1 MISQELL
8 KERQRCVEDFFMKIT
23 EKHRVTTELY
33 KEKRTIILDFKKSF
47 IIVTLRLD
55 GTVKIELE
63 DKGSNVYFYGLN
75 GTLLELE
82 LLLKSLLNAL
92 FFYRFNELIQILS
105 EKSNQSILEF
115 LNKVDEPIFL

>member
-1 MISQELL
+1 MMISQELL

-92 FFYRFNELIQILS
+92 
-105 EKSNQSILEF
+105 
-115 LNKVDEPIFL
+115 